1 MNIGRA
7 FLVMGSLYIVVG
19 VALGIHMG
27 SSGDHSQA
35 PTHAHINL
43 LGFVSMM
50 VFGFAYHLFPKMQD
64 GVLSKVHFWI
74 HQTMVPIIL
83 VNLFL
88 LVNGTTSPENAEPIF
103 MITEPIVW
111 AGYVIFAY
119 LIFKHAG
126 RD

>member
-7 FLVMGSLYIVVG
+7 FLVMASLYIVVG

-27 SSGDHSQA
+27 ASGDHSQA

-43 LGFVSMM
+43 LGFVSMA

-64 GVLSKVHFWI
+64 GILPKIHFWI

-83 VNLFL
+83 INLFL
-88 LVNGTTSPENAEPIF
+88 LVKGATTPEAAEPIF
-103 MITEPIVW
+103 MITEPIVLV
-111 AGYVIFAY
+111 GYIIFAFQ
-119 LIFKHAG
+119 IFKFAG